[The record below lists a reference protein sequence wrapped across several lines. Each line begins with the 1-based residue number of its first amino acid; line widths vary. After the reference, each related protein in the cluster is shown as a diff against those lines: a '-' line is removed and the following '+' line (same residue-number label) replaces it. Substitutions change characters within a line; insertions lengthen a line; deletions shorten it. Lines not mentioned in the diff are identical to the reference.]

1 MKVNKSKLLNFILK
15 YNLDA
20 GASGKA
26 DNAVKI
32 EANSDS
38 ISTSFISEDK
48 SLLGKVRFTDINFPA
63 GTYGVYETTKLES
76 IVKIMQDEFDLDV
89 EESLSN
95 TVHSLTLKDSTF
107 NASFV
112 LANLDIIPVPP
123 TLKSEPEFDASFVI
137 TRIFADNVVKARKAM
152 TDASVLAFT
161 VKNGKLQMIIN
172 YSDNTVNH
180 IKLDLGIDMEPSFG
194 VTRFNADQFI
204 GILNA
209 NKDAEG
215 QIFVSQA
222 GLLKATFVGDGFSSE
237 YYLVALSGE

>member
-1 MKVNKSKLLNFILK
+1 MNINKAKLLNFILK

-32 EANSDS
+32 EASGDS

-48 SLLGKVRFTDINFPA
+48 SLLGKVKFNDITFPE

-89 EESLSN
+89 ESSAAN

-107 NASFV
+107 NANFV

-123 TLKSEPEFDASFVI
+123 TLKGEPVFDATFPI
-137 TRIFADNVVKARKAM
+137 TRLFADNVVKARKAM
-152 TDASVLAFT
+152 TDASVLAFN
-161 VKNGKLQMIIN
+161 VNRGKLQMIIN

-180 IKLDLGIDMEPSFG
+180 IKMDLGIDMDPSFG

-215 QIFVSQA
+215 QIHVSQA
-222 GLLKATFVGDGFSSE
+222 GLLKAVFTGQGFSSE